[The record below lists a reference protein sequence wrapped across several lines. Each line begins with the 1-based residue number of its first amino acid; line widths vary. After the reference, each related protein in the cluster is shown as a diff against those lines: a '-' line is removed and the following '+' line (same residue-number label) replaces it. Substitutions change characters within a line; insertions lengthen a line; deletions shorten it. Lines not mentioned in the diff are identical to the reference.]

1 MRVFLFQS
9 NTSNKHFSMNLSNR
23 LTKIC
28 QTITPN
34 AFDHIW
40 DCCCDHGYL
49 GQQLMIEHPDSQIH
63 FVDVVPHL
71 ISQVQQRLNN
81 QPFNN
86 WTVHC
91 IDTAT
96 IDLVENKSHLV
107 IIAGVGGDLLIEMV
121 ADIASKHK
129 DVKNSTRLDFI
140 LCPVRQLHK
149 VRNGLNSLNLGLVSE
164 QIVEDN
170 NLFYEVIQVSNQV
183 TQPLSLVGESMW
195 DTSNLRH
202 LAYRNTMIAH
212 YEKQPND
219 DAKRLLSLYQ
229 EIKPTQW

>member
-1 MRVFLFQS
+1 M
-9 NTSNKHFSMNLSNR
+9 M
-23 LTKIC
+23 
-28 QTITPN
+28 
-34 AFDHIW
+34 
-40 DCCCDHGYL
+40 
-49 GQQLMIEHPDSQIH
+49 EHPDSQVH

-81 QPFNN
+81 QPLNN
-86 WTVHC
+86 WAVHC
-91 IDTAT
+91 IDAAA
-96 IDLVENKSHLV
+96 INLVENKNHLV

-121 ADIASKHK
+121 AEIIGKHK
-129 DVKNSTRLDFI
+129 DVKSSTRLDFI

-149 VRNGLNSLNLGLVSE
+149 VRNGLNTLKLGLVSE

-170 NLFYEVIQVSNQV
+170 NLFYEVIQVSNQATRTV
-183 TQPLSLVGESMW
+183 SLVGESMW
-195 DTSNLRH
+195 DTSNPRH

-229 EIKPTQW
+229 EIKSSQ